1 MGNLIYGIQKLD
13 LKRIIRV
20 PTIKTINW
28 LSPNRHQV
36 AGGQSQET
44 SNQQPET
51 RNQTP
56 AVGFTLLE
64 VMVSVVIMGIV
75 LVGVYK
81 MHSQSLA
88 LSMEARFYTQAPMLA
103 QSKLAELETNSEEQ
117 IVGDSGDFGANFP
130 GYTWMVSVDDVQIE
144 ALGEISDDLKRI
156 DVNVSYNNN
165 EYVYRF
171 RTYRFERE

>member
-1 MGNLIYGIQKLD
+1 MGSI
-13 LKRIIRV
+13 LKIICRISFGRNFLTTKR
-20 PTIKTINW
+20 PPK
-28 LSPNRHQV
+28 S
-36 AGGQSQET
+36 
-44 SNQQPET
+44 
-51 RNQTP
+51 RNQMP
-56 AVGFTLLE
+56 DSRSQRPNNGFTLLE

-130 GYTWMVSVDDVQIE
+130 GYTWMVSVDDLQIE

-156 DVNVSYNNN
+156 DVSVSYNND